1 MLQELVLKVLKAPI
15 PVTFT
20 GFLRHIYSMHA
31 RTEAHCIERVRKGD
45 HDAFSWIVDK
55 YKDMVYT
62 LCVRMLTSEADAE
75 EAAQDVFV
83 KIYKSINTFRG
94 SAKFST
100 WIYRITYNQCISMI
114 RKKVKMIDL
123 VDELPQTEVDESSL
137 DALEVLKQEERT
149 VFIRQALE
157 ALPETDAFI
166 LTLFYFEELSLEEI
180 CEVTGQSN
188 NNVRIRLHRAR
199 KKMYLVLQDIMKS
212 ELNSIL

>member
-1 MLQELVLKVLKAPI
+1 
-15 PVTFT
+15 
-20 GFLRHIYSMHA
+20 MHA
-31 RTEAHCIERVRKGD
+31 KTEAHCIERIRKGD
-45 HDAFSWIVDK
+45 QGAFSWIVDK

-62 LCVRMLTSEADAE
+62 LCVRMLSSEADAE

-83 KIYKSINTFRG
+83 KVYKSINTFKG
-94 SAKFST
+94 NSKFST
-100 WIYRITYNQCISMI
+100 WIYRITYNQCISII

-137 DALEVLKQEERT
+137 DALEELRQEERNN
-149 VFIRQALE
+149 FIKQAME

-180 CEVTGQSN
+180 CEVTGQTN

-199 KKMYLVLQDIMKS
+199 KKMYVVLKEIMKT

>member
-1 MLQELVLKVLKAPI
+1 
-15 PVTFT
+15 
-20 GFLRHIYSMHA
+20 MHA
-31 RTEAHCIERVRKGD
+31 NTEQHCIERIRKGD
-45 HDAFSWIVDK
+45 QGAFSWIVDK

-62 LCVRMLTSEADAE
+62 LCIRMLSSEADAE

-83 KIYKSINTFRG
+83 KIYKSINSFRG
-94 SAKFST
+94 DSKFST
-100 WIYRITYNQCISMI
+100 WIYRITYNQCISII

-123 VDELPQTEVDESSL
+123 VDELPETEIDESSL
-137 DALEVLKQEERT
+137 DALEELRQEERNMF
-149 VFIRQALE
+149 VKQALE

-180 CEVTGQSN
+180 CEVTGQTN

-199 KKMYLVLQDIMKS
+199 KTIYVDLKDIMKS

>member
-1 MLQELVLKVLKAPI
+1 
-15 PVTFT
+15 
-20 GFLRHIYSMHA
+20 MHA
-31 RTEAHCIERVRKGD
+31 NTEQHCIERVRKGD
-45 HDAFSWIVDK
+45 QGAFSWIMDK

-62 LCVRMLTSEADAE
+62 LCVRMLSSEADAE

-83 KIYKSINTFRG
+83 KVYKSINSFKG
-94 SAKFST
+94 NSKFST
-100 WIYRITYNQCISMI
+100 WIYRITYNQCISII

-123 VDELPQTEVDESSL
+123 VDEMPATEIDESSL
-137 DALEVLKQEERT
+137 DALEELKKEERT
-149 VFIRQALE
+149 MFVQQALE

-180 CEVTGQSN
+180 CEVTGQTN

-199 KKMYLVLQDIMKS
+199 KKIYIVLKDIMQS